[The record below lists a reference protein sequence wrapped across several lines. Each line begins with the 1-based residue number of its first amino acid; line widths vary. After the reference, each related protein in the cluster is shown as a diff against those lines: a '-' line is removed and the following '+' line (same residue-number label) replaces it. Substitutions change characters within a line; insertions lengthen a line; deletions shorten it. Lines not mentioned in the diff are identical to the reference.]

1 MPVHRGSDRSG
12 PFYQWG
18 KSGKKYHYT
27 AGDAESRKRARNKAE
42 RQGAAARASGYK
54 G

>member
-1 MPVHRGSDRSG
+1 MPVHRGSDSSG

-18 KSGKKYHYT
+18 KSGKKYRYT
-27 AGDAESRKRARNKAE
+27 SGDADSRKRAKGKAE
-42 RQGAAARASGYK
+42 RQGKAARASGYK